1 MFKMEM
7 QSRKA
12 VKCLVFSVFMQLT
25 HLLLKC
31 GSRLVSSQFV
41 SVSMKIKPAKELT
54 LPKTQEEDKSPTIST
69 QS

>member
-25 HLLLKC
+25 RLLLKC
-31 GSRLVSSQFV
+31 GFRLVSSQFV
-41 SVSMKIKPAKELT
+41 SVSMKILGSCQ
-54 LPKTQEEDKSPTIST
+54 LSLFSVL
-69 QS
+69 